1 MNIFFLD
8 KNPRECARQ
17 HCDKHVVKMV
27 IETAQLL
34 STAHRLLDGKQW
46 TDRTA
51 NNRRIKRWR
60 HPDPK
65 VDKILYK
72 ASHINH
78 PSNIWVRKTK
88 TNYQWAHDFWRHL
101 CTEFTNRYGSE
112 HLTFRKLNNL
122 LDKTPRKIDNYR
134 FWEDP
139 PQCMP
144 DYCKTENT
152 IEAYRN
158 YYRNEKRSFAK
169 WDKLNNTPEWFL
181 I

>member
-8 KNPRECARQ
+8 KDPRVCAQQ

-34 STAHRLLDGKQW
+34 STAHRLLDGKEW
-46 TDRTA
+46 TDKTA

-60 HPDPK
+60 HPDHIK
-65 VDKILYK
+65 DKQLYK
-72 ASHINH
+72 ACHVNH

-101 CTEFTNRYGSE
+101 CTEFTKRYNTE

-122 LDKTPRKIDNYR
+122 LDKIPQNIDQYR
-134 FWEDP
+134 YWEAP